1 MADSQNTNS
10 IVHVQAAELKRAFL
24 ATLAAVNVDAAV
36 ADHVVEGLV
45 QTSLRGVD
53 SHGIRL
59 FPHYVKVV
67 KAGRV
72 NGHPQYKFHKGGE
85 SVGRLDADHT
95 YGHAAGAEAMKYT
108 LDMAKKTGAGA
119 VAVFNSSHFGAAA
132 YCGLMAAENDMIGIS
147 LTHADALMLST
158 HGIRAFFGT
167 NPICVTAPVEG
178 EGPFCLDMATSIVTW
193 NKVKMHRERNQP
205 LPPGIAADAKGESTS
220 DPHAAE
226 SVLPIGDYKGFGLSM
241 VVDILCALLSGMP
254 FGREITS
261 MYLTP
266 LDQKRYLGQFY
277 MALDI
282 AKFQDVKVFKSRLKN
297 YMDEIRREP
306 AQDPAKPVMVP
317 GDPEK
322 EAFQKRSKEG
332 IPLTSYEFEA
342 LISTCWEH
350 NVKIL

>member
-1 MADSQNTNS
+1 MTNAGP
-10 IVHVQAAELKRAFL
+10 ILVQSENLRRAFHEVL
-24 ATLAAVNVDAAV
+24 ASVNVDQAA
-36 ADHVVEGLV
+36 AHHVVEGLV

-59 FPHYVKVV
+59 FPHYAKVV

-72 NGHPQYKFHKGGE
+72 NGHPKYVFHKGGN

-95 YGHAAGAEAMKYT
+95 YGHAAGAEAMTYV
-108 LDMAKKTGAGA
+108 LDMARQTGCGA

-132 YCGLMAAENDMIGIS
+132 YCGLMAAEKDMIGIS
-147 LTHADALMLST
+147 LTHADALMLT
-158 HGIRAFFGT
+158 TGGIRAFFGT

-178 EGPFCLDMATSIVTW
+178 EGPFCLDMATTTITW
-193 NKVKMHRERNQP
+193 NKVKMHREKNLALAP
-205 LPPGIAADAKGESTS
+205 NLAADGKGESTT
-220 DPHAAE
+220 DPHAAQ
-226 SVLPIGDYKGFGLSM
+226 SVISIGDYKGFGLGM
-241 VVDILCALLSGMP
+241 VVDILCGLLSGMP

-277 MALDI
+277 LALDI
-282 AKFQDVKVFKSRLKN
+282 SKFQDVKVFKSRLKK

-306 AQDPAKPVMVP
+306 AKDPFKPVMVP

-322 EAFQKRSKEG
+322 KAFVQRSREG
-332 IPLTSYEFEA
+332 IPLFPAEYDAILE
-342 LISTCWEH
+342 TCRTH
-350 NVKIL
+350 SVKFP

>member
-1 MADSQNTNS
+1 MIKTDSVLVPAQE
-10 IVHVQAAELKRAFL
+10 IKRAFDEV
-24 ATLAAVNVDAAV
+24 LAAVKVDPIV
-36 ADHVVEGLV
+36 SRHVVDGLL

-72 NGHPQYKFHKGGE
+72 NGYPKYTFHKGGN

-95 YGHAAGAEAMKYT
+95 YGHAAGAEAMKHV
-108 LDMAKKTGAGA
+108 LDMARQTGCGA

-132 YCGLMAAENDMIGIS
+132 YCGLMAAEHDMIGIS

-158 HGIRAFFGT
+158 GGLRAFFGT
-167 NPICVTAPVEG
+167 NPICVTAPVED
-178 EGPFCLDMATSIVTW
+178 EGPFCLDMATTTITW
-193 NKVKMHRERNQP
+193 NKVKMHRERNAP
-205 LPPGIAADAKGESTS
+205 LAPGLAADGRGESTT
-220 DPHAAE
+220 DPHIAE
-226 SVLPIGDYKGFGLSM
+226 SLFPIGGYKGFGLGM
-241 VVDILCALLSGMP
+241 VVDILCGLLSGMP

-282 AKFQDVKVFKSRLKN
+282 SKFQDTKLFKSRLKN
-297 YMDEIRREP
+297 YMEEIRKEP
-306 AQDPAKPVMVP
+306 AKDPAKPVMVP

-322 EAFQKRSKEG
+322 KACLQRSREG
-332 IPLTSYEFEA
+332 IPLFASEYEA
-342 LISTCWEH
+342 IAATCAQH
-350 NVKIL
+350 GVKFP

>member
-1 MADSQNTNS
+1 MEQTEKVL
-10 IVHVQAAELKRAFL
+10 IKAEQLRSAFHEVL
-24 ATLAAVNVDAAV
+24 ASLNVDKVV
-36 ADHVVEGLV
+36 AHHVVEGLV

-59 FPHYVKVV
+59 FPHYAKVV

-72 NGHPQYKFHKGGE
+72 NGHPKYQFHKGGN

-95 YGHAAGAEAMKYT
+95 YGHAAGAEAMKYV
-108 LDMAKKTGAGA
+108 LDMARQTGCGA
-119 VAVFNSSHFGAAA
+119 VSVFNSSHFGAAA

-147 LTHADALMLST
+147 LTHADALMLT
-158 HGIRAFFGT
+158 TGGIRAFFGT

-178 EGPFCLDMATSIVTW
+178 EGPFCHDMATTTITW
-193 NKVKMHRERNQP
+193 NKVKMHREKNLP
-205 LPPGIAADAKGESTS
+205 LAHGLAADKQGESTT

-226 SVLPIGDYKGFGLSM
+226 SVMPIGGYKGFGLGM
-241 VVDILCALLSGMP
+241 VVDILCGLLSGMP

-266 LDQKRYLGQFY
+266 LDQRRYLGQFY
-277 MALDI
+277 LALDVS
-282 AKFQDVKVFKSRLKN
+282 KFQDVKLFKSRLKK

-306 AQDPAKPVMVP
+306 AKDAANPVMVP

-322 EAFQKRSKEG
+322 KAFIARSQEG
-332 IPLTSYEFEA
+332 IPLSSYEYDAIAE
-342 LISTCWEH
+342 TCRQYA
-350 NVKIL
+350 VTFMQC

>member
-1 MADSQNTNS
+1 MTQTGS
-10 IVHVQAAELKRAFL
+10 VLVQAQDLRRAFHEVL
-24 ATLAAVNVDAAV
+24 TAVDVDKTAAH
-36 ADHVVEGLV
+36 HVVEGLV

-67 KAGRV
+67 KAGRI
-72 NGHPQYKFHKGGE
+72 NGHPKYQFHKGGQ

-95 YGHAAGAEAMKYT
+95 YGHAAGAEAMKYV
-108 LDMAKKTGAGA
+108 LDMARQTGCGA
-119 VAVFNSSHFGAAA
+119 VSVFNSSHFGAAA
-132 YCGLMAAENDMIGIS
+132 YCGLMAAEQDMIGIS

-178 EGPFCLDMATSIVTW
+178 EGPFCLDMATSIIPW
-193 NKVKMHRERNQP
+193 NKVKMHREKKQP
-205 LPPGIAADAKGESTS
+205 LASGLAADAKGESTT
-220 DPHAAE
+220 DAHKAE
-226 SVLPIGDYKGFGLSM
+226 SVFPIGDYKGFGLGM
-241 VVDILCALLSGMP
+241 VVDILCGLLSGMP

-277 MALDI
+277 LALDVS
-282 AKFQDVKVFKSRLKN
+282 KFQDVKVFKSRLKK
-297 YMDEIRREP
+297 YMDEIRHEP
-306 AQDPAKPVMVP
+306 AKDPAKPVLVP

-322 EAFQKRSKEG
+322 KAFLSRSREG
-332 IPLTSYEFEA
+332 IPLSATEFES
-342 LISTCWEH
+342 INDTCRLH
-350 NVKIL
+350 SVKFP

>member
-1 MADSQNTNS
+1 MSAHSTS
-10 IVHVQAAELKRAFL
+10 TVYVQAAELKRAFL
-24 ATLAAVNVDAAV
+24 ATLAAVDVDPTV
-36 ADHVVEGLV
+36 AHHVVQGLV
-45 QTSLRGVD
+45 ETSLRGVD

-72 NGHPQYKFHKGGE
+72 NGHPKYQFHKGGE

-108 LDMAKKTGAGA
+108 IEMARKTGAGA
-119 VAVFNSSHFGAAA
+119 VAVYNSSHFGAAA
-132 YCGLMAAENDMIGIS
+132 YCGLMAADADMIGIS

-193 NKVKMHRERNQP
+193 NKVKMHRERNQA
-205 LPPGIAADAKGESTS
+205 LPVGIAADAKGEITT

-241 VVDILCALLSGMP
+241 VVDILCALVSGMP

-277 MALDI
+277 MVLDI
-282 AKFQDVKVFKSRLKN
+282 SKFQDANVFKSRLKK
-297 YMDEIRREP
+297 YMDELRREP
-306 AQDPAKPVMVP
+306 ARDPAKPVLVP

-322 EAFQKRSKEG
+322 IAFIKRSSEG
-332 IPLTSYEFEA
+332 IPMSPMELEA
-342 LISTCWEH
+342 LSAACREF
-350 NVKIL
+350 NVKI

>member
-1 MADSQNTNS
+1 MAVNPET
-10 IVHVQAAELKRAFL
+10 VYLQASNLKRAFL
-24 ATLAAVNVDAAV
+24 QTLKAAHVDDAV
-36 ADHVVEGLV
+36 AYHVVEGLV

-72 NGHPQYKFHKGGE
+72 NGHPKYQFHKGGE

-132 YCGLMAAENDMIGIS
+132 YCGLMAAEHDMIGIS

-167 NPICVTAPVEG
+167 NPICVTAPVED

-193 NKVKMHRERNQP
+193 NKVKMHRERNRP
-205 LPPGIAADAKGESTS
+205 LPTGIAADAQGHITT
-220 DPHAAE
+220 DAHAAQ

-282 AKFQDVKVFKSRLKN
+282 AKFQDVKLFKSRLKA
-297 YMDEIRREP
+297 YMDELRREP
-306 AQDPAKPVMVP
+306 AHDPARPVMVP

-322 EAFQKRSKEG
+322 NVLLKRSQEG
-332 IPLTSYEFEA
+332 IPLTAREHQA
-342 LISTCWEH
+342 LIDACQSQG
-350 NVKIL
+350 VRL

>member
-1 MADSQNTNS
+1 MIKTDSVLVPAS
-10 IVHVQAAELKRAFL
+10 EIKRAFDQV
-24 ATLAAVNVDAAV
+24 LAAVKVDKTV
-36 ADHVVEGLV
+36 ARHVVDGLL

-72 NGHPQYKFHKGGE
+72 NGHPKYTFHKGGN

-95 YGHAAGAEAMKYT
+95 YGHAAGAEAMKYV
-108 LDMAKKTGAGA
+108 LDMARQTGCGA

-132 YCGLMAAENDMIGIS
+132 YCGLMAAEHDMIGIS
-147 LTHADALMLST
+147 LTHADALMLAT
-158 HGIRAFFGT
+158 GGIRAFFGT

-178 EGPFCLDMATSIVTW
+178 EEPFCLDMATTTITW

-205 LPPGIAADAKGESTS
+205 LAPGLAADGKGESTT
-220 DPHAAE
+220 DPHIAE
-226 SVLPIGDYKGFGLSM
+226 SLFPIGGYKGFGLGM
-241 VVDILCALLSGMP
+241 VVDILCGLVSGMP

-282 AKFQDVKVFKSRLKN
+282 AKFQDVKLFKSRLKK
-297 YMDEIRREP
+297 YVDEIRVEP
-306 AQDPAKPVMVP
+306 AKDPSHPIMVP

-322 EAFQKRSKEG
+322 KAFIQRSREG
-332 IPLTSYEFEA
+332 VPLAPTEYAAILE
-342 LISTCWEH
+342 TCRTH
-350 NVKIL
+350 QVKFP

>member
-1 MADSQNTNS
+1 MIKSDSVLVPAHE
-10 IVHVQAAELKRAFL
+10 IKRAFDEV
-24 ATLAAVNVDAAV
+24 LAAVNVDKTAAR
-36 ADHVVEGLV
+36 HVVDGLV

-67 KAGRV
+67 NAGRV
-72 NGHPQYKFHKGGE
+72 NGHPQYQFHKGGE

-95 YGHAAGAEAMKYT
+95 YGHAAGAEAMKYV
-108 LDMAKKTGAGA
+108 LEMARRTGCGA

-132 YCGLMAAENDMIGIS
+132 YCGLMAAEHDMIGIS

-158 HGIRAFFGT
+158 GGIRAFFGT

-178 EGPFCLDMATSIVTW
+178 EGPFCLDMATTTITW

-205 LPPGIAADAKGESTS
+205 LAPGIAADGRGESTT
-220 DPHAAE
+220 DPHIAE
-226 SVLPIGDYKGFGLSM
+226 SLFPIGGYKGFGLGM
-241 VVDILCALLSGMP
+241 VVDILCGLVSGMP

-261 MYLTP
+261 MYQTP

-277 MALDI
+277 MALDVS
-282 AKFQDVKVFKSRLKN
+282 KFQDAKMFKSRLKK
-297 YMDEIRREP
+297 YIDEIRREP
-306 AQDPAKPVMVP
+306 PKDPSIPIMVP

-322 EAFQKRSKEG
+322 KAFILRSREG
-332 IPLTSYEFEA
+332 IPVSSLELESFRD
-342 LISTCWEH
+342 TCSAH
-350 NVKIL
+350 GVKFL